1 MKRWKVKKANEQ
13 LASEFCRK
21 CDLSPLTLKVMTA
34 RGCEDFQQIV
44 DFFSEAELSDPFMIK
59 DMQLAVDVISQAVD
73 SYELICVYGDY
84 DCDGVTATAILYN
97 YLESMGANVMY
108 YIPEREAGYGINL
121 EAVSELA
128 EKGVSLIV
136 TVDNGISAH
145 KEADEIAKLGMKLV
159 ITDHHQPSETL
170 PKAAAVVNPHR
181 QDCPSIYKDLAGV
194 GVALKLCAA
203 LDGGNYDLILEQ
215 YSDICALGTVAD
227 IVPLTGENRTIVRK
241 GLMYMKNSENLGLNF
256 LIDKAGVKRDKLNS
270 VAIAFQ
276 LSPRINASGRFGSPL
291 TAVKALLSED
301 EEDAESYVD
310 TLMTLNVMRKEAE
323 ADIMQQIIKHI
334 NENPE
339 ILNQRAL
346 VLAGK
351 GWHHGV
357 IGIVSARLLEMYGKP
372 NILLSIDD
380 NGVARGSARSVKGFN
395 IFKCFTYA
403 QELLEQFGGHE
414 CAGGLTIKEENIDAF
429 RQKVYEFANAFE
441 KMPSAVLEC
450 DLLISPQDITIDNIK
465 GLSAMEP
472 FGAGNPQPVFAIAGA
487 KVERITP
494 LSQGKH
500 TRLDL
505 NYGGVRIQAL
515 MFSKRAEELIFGV
528 GDLID
533 LAVNLEINEYN
544 GRQSVTAR
552 VLDCRPRGISQE
564 KYFAAKDCYE
574 KYMRNEPLPP
584 AFLNKINPSRQEL
597 VGIYKYIS
605 NVGEITADDLYM
617 KLNSP
622 AVNYCKLRICIDAFT
637 ETGLVSFSPSDC
649 KVKILPVTQKVDI
662 EASSVL
668 ENLRKKL

>member
-108 YIPEREAGYGINL
+108 YIPEREAGYGINS

-215 YSDICALGTVAD
+215 YSDICALGMVAD

-310 TLMTLNVMRKEAE
+310 TLMTLNDMRKEAE

-357 IGIVSARLLEMYGKP
+357 IGIVSARLLDMYGKP

-450 DLLISPQDITIDNIK
+450 DLLIAPQDITIDNIK

>member
-1 MKRWKVKKANEQ
+1 MRRWKINKANEQ
-13 LASEFCRK
+13 LAADFSRR
-21 CDLSPLTLKVMTA
+21 CDLTPLTLKVMTS

-44 DFFSEAELSDPFMIK
+44 DFFSEAELSDPFMLK

-73 SYELICVYGDY
+73 NYELICIYGDY
-84 DCDGVTATAILYN
+84 DCDGVTATAIVYN

-108 YIPEREAGYGINL
+108 YIPEREAGYGINMN
-121 EAVSELA
+121 AVAQLA

-145 KEADEIAKLGMKLV
+145 KEAEEIAKLGIKLV

-227 IVPLTGENRTIVRK
+227 IVPLLGENRTIVRK

-256 LIDKAGVKRDKLNS
+256 LIDKTGVNRDKLS
-270 VAIAFQ
+270 SGVIAFQ
-276 LSPRINASGRFGSPL
+276 ISPRINASGRFGSPL

-301 EEDAESYVD
+301 EEDAESYAD
-310 TLMTLNVMRKEAE
+310 TLMTLNDMRKEAE
-323 ADIMQQIIKHI
+323 ADIMQQIMKYID
-334 NENPE
+334 ENPQ
-339 ILNQRAL
+339 ILDQRAL

-357 IGIVSARLLEMYGKP
+357 IGIVSARLLELYGKP
-372 NILLSIDD
+372 NILLSIGE
-380 NGVARGSARSVKGFN
+380 NGEARGSARSVKGFN

-403 QELLEQFGGHE
+403 SDLLEQFGGHE
-414 CAGGLTIKEENIDAF
+414 CAGGLTLKEENIDAF

-450 DLLISPQDITIDNIK
+450 DMLIAPQEISVDNVR

-487 KVERITP
+487 RVERITP

-505 NYGGVRIQAL
+505 NYGGVRLQAL
-515 MFSKRAEELIFGV
+515 MFSKKAEDLTFGINELV
-528 GDLID
+528 D
-533 LAVNLEINEYN
+533 LAVNLDINEYN
-544 GRQSVTAR
+544 GRTSVTAR
-552 VLDCRPRGISQE
+552 VIDCRPRGTSQE

-574 KYMRNEPLPP
+574 KYKRGEQLPP
-584 AFLNKINPSRQEL
+584 AFLNKINPTRQEL

-605 NVGEITADDLYM
+605 RVGEITADDLYV
-617 KLNSP
+617 KLNAP
-622 AVNYCKLRICIDAFT
+622 AINYCKLRICIDAFI
-637 ETGLVSFSPSDC
+637 ETGLVSYSPSVQ
-649 KVKILPVTQKVDI
+649 KIKILPVTHKVDL
-662 EASSVL
+662 EASPVL
-668 ENLRKKL
+668 QELRKRL

>member
-13 LASEFCRK
+13 LAAEFCRK

-108 YIPEREAGYGINL
+108 FIPEREAGYGMNM
-121 EAVSELA
+121 EAISELA

-256 LIDKAGVKRDKLNS
+256 LIDKAGVNRDKLNS
-270 VAIAFQ
+270 GAIAFQ

-310 TLMTLNVMRKEAE
+310 TLMTLN
-323 ADIMQQIIKHI
+323 
-334 NENPE
+334 
-339 ILNQRAL
+339 
-346 VLAGK
+346 
-351 GWHHGV
+351 
-357 IGIVSARLLEMYGKP
+357 
-372 NILLSIDD
+372 
-380 NGVARGSARSVKGFN
+380 
-395 IFKCFTYA
+395 
-403 QELLEQFGGHE
+403 
-414 CAGGLTIKEENIDAF
+414 
-429 RQKVYEFANAFE
+429 
-441 KMPSAVLEC
+441 
-450 DLLISPQDITIDNIK
+450 
-465 GLSAMEP
+465 
-472 FGAGNPQPVFAIAGA
+472 
-487 KVERITP
+487 
-494 LSQGKH
+494 
-500 TRLDL
+500 
-505 NYGGVRIQAL
+505 
-515 MFSKRAEELIFGV
+515 
-528 GDLID
+528 
-533 LAVNLEINEYN
+533 
-544 GRQSVTAR
+544 
-552 VLDCRPRGISQE
+552 
-564 KYFAAKDCYE
+564 
-574 KYMRNEPLPP
+574 
-584 AFLNKINPSRQEL
+584 
-597 VGIYKYIS
+597 
-605 NVGEITADDLYM
+605 
-617 KLNSP
+617 
-622 AVNYCKLRICIDAFT
+622 
-637 ETGLVSFSPSDC
+637 
-649 KVKILPVTQKVDI
+649 
-662 EASSVL
+662 
-668 ENLRKKL
+668 